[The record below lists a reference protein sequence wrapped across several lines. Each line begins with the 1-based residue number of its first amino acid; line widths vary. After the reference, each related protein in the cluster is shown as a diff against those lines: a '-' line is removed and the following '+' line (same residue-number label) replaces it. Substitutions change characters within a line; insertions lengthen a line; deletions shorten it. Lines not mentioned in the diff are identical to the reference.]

1 LSGCL
6 TGLWTGASLIYDR
19 HDVYKK
25 AGDFQLGATAGRVLY
40 RDKRFKGKDTVID
53 LATFNGDILMAGH
66 VPTTALRDEAQTRV
80 MRIPGYRRVF
90 NQLSVSAAPNNA
102 IQDSWITAKIRSGI
116 LAHAEIDPDQFKI
129 VTSDRIVYLM
139 GDVIPAQARQ
149 VIYIARKCAGVKR
162 VVKLLKYYNLSD
174 KAAS

>member
-1 LSGCL
+1 M
-6 TGLWTGASLIYDR
+6 
-19 HDVYKK
+19 
-25 AGDFQLGATAGRVLY
+25 
-40 RDKRFKGKDTVID
+40 FKSKDTVID

-66 VPTTALRDEAQTRV
+66 VPTSALRDEAQTRIA
-80 MRIPGYRRVF
+80 RIPGYRRLF
-90 NQLSVSAAPNNA
+90 NQLSVESATNNA
-102 IQDSWITAKIRSGI
+102 ILDSWITAKIRSGI
-116 LAHAEIDPDQFKI
+116 LANAEIDPDQFKI

-139 GDVIPAQARQ
+139 GDVIPAQARK

>member
-1 LSGCL
+1 
-6 TGLWTGASLIYDR
+6 LIYDR

-116 LAHAEIDPDQFKI
+116 LAHAEIDPDQFNHFTLHGIFQAVQAHNTVFQAYNRTFIAGFRNHIKLFNFF
-129 VTSDRIVYLM
+129 SD
-139 GDVIPAQARQ
+139 
-149 VIYIARKCAGVKR
+149 
-162 VVKLLKYYNLSD
+162 
-174 KAAS
+174 